1 MRDKFE
7 EQLEELNRDLTKMGD
22 LCIESV
28 EHSIKALL
36 LQDKSLVE
44 DVDSAEEAI
53 DALCSRIESETLSLM
68 MSQQPVA
75 SDFRFISSA
84 MRMNTDLER
93 LGDQAYNI
101 GHFVKQ
107 LLDIGYEKRDLGSI
121 DEMAKIALEMVRES
135 VSAFREGNAQMALDA
150 GHKDDQVDAL
160 YMKVRQE
167 AIQNIRDNAPDPEF
181 VVDSVIIAKY
191 LERVADHAQ
200 NISEAVLY
208 SVEGTEHRF
217 NEE

>member
-22 LCIESV
+22 LCIESI
-28 EHSIKALL
+28 EHSIRALL
-36 LQDKSLVE
+36 TQDKSLVE
-44 DVDSAEEAI
+44 DVDSSEEAI

-101 GHFVKQ
+101 GRFVQQ
-107 LLDIGYEKRDLGSI
+107 LLDIGYEPRDLGSI
-121 DEMAKIALEMVRES
+121 VEMAKIALEMVQES
-135 VSAFREGNAQMALDA
+135 IRAFRDGDAQAALDA
-150 GHKDDQVDAL
+150 GNKDDAVDTL

-167 AIQNIRDNAPDPEF
+167 AISNIRENAPEPEF
-181 VVDSVIIAKY
+181 VVDLVIIAKY

-208 SVEGTEHRF
+208 SVEGKEHRF
-217 NEE
+217 NED